1 MDKKAVV
8 LTGVGFAVG
17 VAEALIYYNMGKTAG
32 NQFQF
37 KIPPVKEFMKTAG
50 IVLLTSVVT
59 TALFNGI
66 EIMTDT
72 SSNQLAFNN
81 KTENDDK
88 N

>member
-17 VAEALIYYNMGKTAG
+17 VAEALIYYNMGQTAG

-37 KIPPVKEFMKTAG
+37 RIPPAKEFMKTAG
-50 IVLLTSVVT
+50 IVLLTSLVT

-66 EIMTDT
+66 EIISDK
-72 SSNQLAFNN
+72 SNNQLAFND
-81 KTENDDK
+81 KTENHDK